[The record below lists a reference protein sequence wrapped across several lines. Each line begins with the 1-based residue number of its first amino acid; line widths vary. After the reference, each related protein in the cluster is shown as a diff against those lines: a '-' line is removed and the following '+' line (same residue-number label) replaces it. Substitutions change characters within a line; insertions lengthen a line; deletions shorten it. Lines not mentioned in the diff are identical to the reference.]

1 MRHARRLEAPSRLA
15 VRPMLS
21 PSATPAV
28 DRVVALR
35 DGRRVAFS
43 EWGRADDPPVV
54 LFHGMPGSRLFC
66 PDTAATERA
75 GVRLITVDRPGYG
88 MSSPR
93 PGRTLLDWAS
103 DYDEWAALIDL
114 PPCPIVGWSAG
125 GAYALACAV
134 QCPDRVTSIALAA
147 SVAPMDE
154 VPSELEALSDE
165 GRDLVA
171 LIRRGAPD
179 ARARTAARYEWF
191 AEGWATVFD
200 PGAGTAD
207 DALLA
212 EDGVL
217 EPALVWIEEAARQG
231 GTGWAED
238 CISDALPWGFSPS
251 QVTHDVHV
259 WWGDDDQL
267 VRRESAEYLA
277 RAIERS
283 TLTVLAGQGH
293 MFPIRHWEDILAKL
307 QPHAV
312 LS

>member
-1 MRHARRLEAPSRLA
+1 M
-15 VRPMLS
+15 
-21 PSATPAV
+21 
-28 DRVVALR
+28 
-35 DGRRVAFS
+35 
-43 EWGRADDPPVV
+43 
-54 LFHGMPGSRLFC
+54 
-66 PDTAATERA
+66 AATERA

-88 MSSPR
+88 MASPR

-103 DYDEWAALIDL
+103 DYA
-114 PPCPIVGWSAG
+114 
-125 GAYALACAV
+125 
-134 QCPDRVTSIALAA
+134 T
-147 SVAPMDE
+147 
-154 VPSELEALSDE
+154 
-165 GRDLVA
+165 
-171 LIRRGAPD
+171 
-179 ARARTAARYEWF
+179 ARTAARYEWF
-191 AEGWATVFD
+191 AEGWVTVFD

-217 EPALVWIEEAARQG
+217 EPALAWIEEAARQG

-238 CISDALPWGFSPS
+238 CFADALPWGFSPS

-267 VRRESAEYLA
+267 VRRESAEHLA

-293 MFPIRHWEDILAKL
+293 LFPIRHWEDILAKL

-312 LS
+312 LSSRS